1 MSGSEVSFLK
11 INVVGGGVGQQL
23 RHVPVGD
30 DPASSA
36 LLAWAH
42 PVGDASAMNFCD
54 LGHRR
59 GSAKKLDDGV
69 SRFHG

>member
-1 MSGSEVSFLK
+1 
-11 INVVGGGVGQQL
+11 
-23 RHVPVGD
+23 
-30 DPASSA
+30 
-36 LLAWAH
+36 
-42 PVGDASAMNFCD
+42 MNFCD